1 MDTIL
6 KFLRQLEA
14 NNNKAWFD
22 SHHNAQK
29 SQGRLSST

>member
-14 NNNKAWFD
+14 NDKMPSNSF
-22 SHHNAQK
+22 
-29 SQGRLSST
+29 STIALKCERASR